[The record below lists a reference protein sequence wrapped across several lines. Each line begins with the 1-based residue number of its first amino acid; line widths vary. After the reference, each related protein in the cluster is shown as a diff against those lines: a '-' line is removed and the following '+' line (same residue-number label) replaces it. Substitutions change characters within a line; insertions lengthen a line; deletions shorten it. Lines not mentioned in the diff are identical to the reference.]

1 MLVAENKASLSWVS
15 VSDRLPFDGHE
26 CALICRDLNSS
37 DLRRAIGCRLHGNW
51 EIEDCALVKC
61 VVLAWLKLLQLLP
74 ISKRMF
80 FRNCMQMAAQV
91 LLVTRC

>member
-26 CALICRDLNSS
+26 CALICRDLSSS

-61 VVLAWLKLLQLLP
+61 VVLAWLKLP
-74 ISKRMF
+74 STPSNI
-80 FRNCMQMAAQV
+80 
-91 LLVTRC
+91 